1 MAEIK
6 YINYYLNISLFKL
19 VLDITYVGELMKKE
33 KKKLK
38 KFNSFDLLDA
48 EILEEYLSKMALEG
62 WIISHIGSTFLT
74 FEKTTPKVIKFFA
87 DITTKDLV
95 GDNYIPTTDYI
106 NSFKAK
112 GLEYVCGNEDFQ
124 IFINNGAKGTLERRT
139 LKFTRVFMNGFFQLI
154 SIIFIFMS
162 LLLNDNSFLHDSFIT
177 FISDKYFIL
186 WMISGVI
193 IVVLNLLSTILKI
206 FKYIKVVKVNNDNF
220 AHRRNFKI
228 RDILSKVINSNFIL
242 FLMTLSITL
251 LNPNGDLG
259 KYTSK
264 NELPMSLEDF
274 DVEIQDLRQCDFE
287 KTSSPFAKYMYGTDN
302 TYKEVVRKVYDKE
315 SNSYYDEYSEEH
327 SASLS
332 YTVFQS
338 KYDKIINKA
347 LDSILRSYDEF
358 DLDYEKLNDAQELKK
373 WGAKEI
379 YIINTWD
386 EKVIVYSDKIL
397 KISGDIEYNEKNI
410 DTIKDKVLNGVNF

>member
-1 MAEIK
+1 MW
-6 YINYYLNISLFKL
+6 
-19 VLDITYVGELMKKE
+19 GELMKKE

-220 AHRRNFKI
+220 VHRRNFKI
-228 RDILSKVINSNFIL
+228 RDILLKFINSNFIL

-274 DVEIQDLRQCDFE
+274 DVEIQDLRQCDLA

-302 TYKEVVRKVYDKE
+302 TYKEVVKKVYDKE
-315 SNSYYDEYSEEH
+315 SNSYYDEYSEEY

-347 LDSILRSYDEF
+347 LKSILKQYDEYEY
-358 DLDYEKLNDAQELKK
+358 DYKKINNTQEVKN
-373 WGAKEI
+373 WGAKEV
-379 YIINTWD
+379 YINSFFNDKI
-386 EKVIVYSDKIL
+386 IVYDYVIIKITGDIDYNKENIDLIKSKIL
-397 KISGDIEYNEKNI
+397 KEIATNR
-410 DTIKDKVLNGVNF
+410 

>member
-1 MAEIK
+1 MAKIK

-19 VLDITYVGELMKKE
+19 VLDITYVGEFMKKE

-62 WIISHIGSTFLT
+62 WIISDIGRTFLT
-74 FEKTTPKVIKFFA
+74 FEKSTPKVIKFFA
-87 DITTKDLV
+87 DITTNDLV
-95 GDNYIPTTDYI
+95 GDNYIPTTDYV
-106 NSFKAK
+106 NHFKEK
-112 GLEYVCGNEDFQ
+112 GLEHVCGNDDFQ
-124 IFINNGAKGTLERRT
+124 IFIKNGVKGTPERRK
-139 LKFTRVFMNGFFQLI
+139 LKFTRVFKNEFSQLI
-154 SIIFIFMS
+154 SIIFIFLS

-177 FISDKYFIL
+177 FISDKYIIL
-186 WMISGVI
+186 CMIFGGI

-206 FKYIKVVKVNNDNF
+206 DKYIKVVKINNDNF
-220 AHRRNFKI
+220 VHRRNFKI

-259 KYTSK
+259 GYTSK

-274 DVEIQDLRQCDFE
+274 DVEIQEIRQCDLK
-287 KTSSPFAKYMYGTDN
+287 KTSSPFAKYMYGTDD
-302 TYKEVVRKVYDKE
+302 TYKEVVTKVYDEE
-315 SNSYYDEYSEEH
+315 SNSYYDEYSEEY

-338 KYDKIINKA
+338 KSDKIINKA
-347 LDSILRSYDEF
+347 LDSILRSYDKF
-358 DLDYEKLNDAQELKK
+358 ALDCEKLNDARELKK

-379 YIINTWD
+379 YTINTWD

-410 DTIKDKVLNGVNF
+410 NIIKDKVLNGVNF

>member
-1 MAEIK
+1 
-6 YINYYLNISLFKL
+6 
-19 VLDITYVGELMKKE
+19 
-33 KKKLK
+33 
-38 KFNSFDLLDA
+38 
-48 EILEEYLSKMALEG
+48 
-62 WIISHIGSTFLT
+62 
-74 FEKTTPKVIKFFA
+74 
-87 DITTKDLV
+87 
-95 GDNYIPTTDYI
+95 
-106 NSFKAK
+106 
-112 GLEYVCGNEDFQ
+112 
-124 IFINNGAKGTLERRT
+124 
-139 LKFTRVFMNGFFQLI
+139 
-154 SIIFIFMS
+154 
-162 LLLNDNSFLHDSFIT
+162 
-177 FISDKYFIL
+177 
-186 WMISGVI
+186 
-193 IVVLNLLSTILKI
+193 
-206 FKYIKVVKVNNDNF
+206 
-220 AHRRNFKI
+220 
-228 RDILSKVINSNFIL
+228 
-242 FLMTLSITL
+242 MTLSITL